1 MDKVTVKPIETEE
14 DYEKSLDRVYQLM
27 NHVHNASE
35 GDELD
40 ALATLVEVYEDKHY
54 PMDSDTEE

>member
-1 MDKVTVKPIETEE
+1 
-14 DYEKSLDRVYQLM
+14 M

-40 ALATLVEVYEDKHY
+40 ALATLVEAYEDKHY